1 MKPALLVI
9 SFLTFFSL
17 TGKAGRDFYE
27 IYLNKKLIVKQHA
40 GEFSAT
46 LMNLPLENAKESD
59 QISIFF
65 FHCNA
70 KGAGKGRTIVAR
82 NEQNNIVKEW
92 KFADPSGSD
101 GSMIIPVKDLLE
113 LRKKYAHSNLHL
125 YYTSSQELPKGMM
138 LAAINQA
145 DKKVSR
151 SIEYH
156 LPILIAGLM
165 GMIMLSPAPCSE
177 EI

>member
-1 MKPALLVI
+1 MLHANFKSTFVKPALLVI

-65 FHCNA
+65 FTA
-70 KGAGKGRTIVAR
+70 MRKEQVRVERLLRGTSRTT
-82 NEQNNIVKEW
+82 
-92 KFADPSGSD
+92 
-101 GSMIIPVKDLLE
+101 L
-113 LRKKYAHSNLHL
+113 
-125 YYTSSQELPKGMM
+125 
-138 LAAINQA
+138 
-145 DKKVSR
+145 
-151 SIEYH
+151 
-156 LPILIAGLM
+156 
-165 GMIMLSPAPCSE
+165 
-177 EI
+177 